1 MVRRRAFRKV
11 GVMKQ
16 KYRKYTK
23 SYMKYLRFVHTE
35 YKKPEFKKILCRG
48 FFGFW
53 DYEDWDYTKTKRES
67 RMLGYYYDRIL
78 GIMNFLRNINED
90 SGTH

>member
-1 MVRRRAFRKV
+1 
-11 GVMKQ
+11 MKQ

-53 DYEDWDYTKTKRES
+53 DYEDWDYTKTKREG
-67 RMLGYYYDRIL
+67 RLLGHYYDHLLGVNIL
-78 GIMNFLRNINED
+78 NEH
-90 SGTH
+90 SGTHQIF